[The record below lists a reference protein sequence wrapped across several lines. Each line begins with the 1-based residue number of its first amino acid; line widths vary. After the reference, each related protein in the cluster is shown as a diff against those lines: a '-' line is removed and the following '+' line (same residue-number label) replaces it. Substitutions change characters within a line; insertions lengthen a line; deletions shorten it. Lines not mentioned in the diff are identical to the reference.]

1 MGRGPDDV
9 LEIERLLYRYGR
21 AIDTRDLESLREVFA
36 PDAEIHYAVTGG
48 TRLPLSEMI
57 GWLRGA
63 LTQFRVT
70 QHAITT
76 PIIELDGDRARSECY
91 LSAAHVQERTDG
103 REVYVMLHGIY
114 RDEWVRRPEG
124 WRISRRRL
132 DHLYATGA
140 FAAPDQ
146 VKHFEKPVPQGF

>member
-9 LEIERLLYRYGR
+9 LAIERLLHLYAR
-21 AIDTRDLESLREVFA
+21 AIDTRDLDSLREVFA
-36 PDAEIHYAVTGG
+36 PDAEIHYAVVGG
-48 TRLPLSEMI
+48 TRLPLAEMI

-70 QHAITT
+70 QHAISS
-76 PIIELDGDRARSECY
+76 PIIDVDGDRARAECY
-91 LSAAHVQERTDG
+91 LSAAHVQERLDG

-114 RDEWVRRPEG
+114 RDELVRRPEG
-124 WRISRRRL
+124 WRIARRRL

-140 FAAPDQ
+140 FAAPHE